1 VTNGK
6 LRRQLDGLLILD
18 KASGATSNK
27 CLQQVKHLLG
37 AAKAG
42 HTGSLDPLASGV
54 LPLCFG
60 EATKVSQ
67 FLLDS
72 DKVYRATLRLG
83 VITTTADSEGTVLS
97 TCEVPAFTIDQVEQA
112 LQRFRGRILQTAPAY
127 SALKQ
132 DGVPLYKL
140 ARAGAH
146 IEPKVREV
154 AIHSLELLGWHHPEL
169 ELEVHCSKGTYV
181 RTLAEDIGKALGVGA
196 HLTALRRIKAGPFTL
211 ADSLTFDQMQAL
223 AAANALESRLQDM
236 DKAIGN
242 LPELQLDQRQT
253 LLLRQGQGVLLEGK
267 SGLPNVRVYC
277 GTEFI
282 GIASVGADG
291 RLGAKRL
298 LKYSA

>member
-1 VTNGK
+1 MNSK
-6 LRRQLDGLLILD
+6 ARRELDGLLILD
-18 KASGATSNK
+18 KAPGATSNK
-27 CLQQVKHLLG
+27 CLQRVKHLLG

-72 DKVYRATLRLG
+72 DKVYVATLRLG
-83 VITTTADSEGTVLS
+83 VTTTTADSEGTVLQ
-97 TCEVPAFTIDQVEQA
+97 TCEVPAFTREQVEQA

-140 ARAGAH
+140 ARAGAR

-154 AIHSLELLGWHHPEL
+154 EIHTLELLSWQHPDL

-181 RTLAEDIGKALGVGA
+181 RTLAEDIGNALGVGA
-196 HLTALRRIKAGPFTL
+196 HLTALRRTRAGPFTL
-211 ADSLTFDQMQAL
+211 ADSLTFVQMQAL
-223 AAANALESRLQDM
+223 AEAQTLEARLTRM
-236 DKAIGN
+236 DTAIGD
-242 LPELQLDQRQT
+242 LPALSLDQKQT
-253 LLLRQGQGVLLEGK
+253 QLLRQGQAVLLEPGH
-267 SGLPNVRVYC
+267 SLSNVRVYC

-282 GIASVGADG
+282 GIGELNADG

-298 LKYSA
+298 LKYST